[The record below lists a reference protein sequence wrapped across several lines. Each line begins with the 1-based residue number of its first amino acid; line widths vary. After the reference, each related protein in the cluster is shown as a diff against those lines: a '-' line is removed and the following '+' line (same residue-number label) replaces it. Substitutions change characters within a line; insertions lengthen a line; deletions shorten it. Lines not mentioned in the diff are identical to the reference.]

1 MILKYNISSQLTD
14 SQTDDLRWLVPK
26 TIALN
31 VNNTYQINSTAI
43 SKGDPFTLTIGPNP
57 INIVRYLI
65 INSEQS
71 FTISI
76 NNGPEYLTQ
85 LFVLDVGLYREGF
98 TNLSKINSIKITNP
112 TGTSGLVGSQFS
124 NPATIEVKYLLVLEN
139 V

>member
-26 TIALN
+26 IIALN

-43 SKGDPFTLTIGPNP
+43 TKGDPFILSTGVNP
-57 INIVRYLI
+57 INTLRYVVI
-65 INSEQS
+65 SSEHS

-98 TNLSKINSIKITNP
+98 TNLSKINSVKITNP
-112 TGTSGLVGSQFS
+112 TGTSGLMGSQFS
-124 NPATIEVKYLLVLEN
+124 NPATIEVKHLLVLEK